1 MRRIRSRMSLAAL
14 VVPVAL
20 ALAASTTYA
29 QKTVT
34 AVSGTTNVTLDS
46 SFLSALSS
54 LGVAP
59 GVVQPTMLNGATV
72 NFPITGGAVDLDTGI
87 GQLTHSGGLTLTAGS
102 TVATLQTFIIDS
114 TGPMPVVTGLVVVNG
129 KMAGR
134 LPLFDLHAPPGT
146 MAPLHLMDGM
156 LNLNGFWITLD
167 PMGAAALNHV
177 FHITALKGGMQ
188 VGTVQVSAQMGA
200 YW

>member
-1 MRRIRSRMSLAAL
+1 MHRMISRSLLAFV
-14 VVPVAL
+14 VVPAVL
-20 ALAASTTYA
+20 ALAATTTYA

-34 AVSGTTNVTLDS
+34 AESGTTNVTLDS

-72 NFPITGGAVDLDTGI
+72 NFPITGGAVDLATGI

-114 TGPMPVVTGLVVVNG
+114 TGRMPVVTGLVVVDG
-129 KMAGR
+129 KMIGR
-134 LPLFDLHAPPGT
+134 LPLFDISAPQGT
-146 MAPLHLMDGM
+146 MAPLHLENGM
-156 LNLNGFWITLD
+156 LNLNGFGLTLD
-167 PMGAAALNHV
+167 STAASALNTV
-177 FHITALKGGMQ
+177 FHITALKGGLP
-188 VGTVQVSAQMGA
+188 VGMVQISAQMGL